1 MKSLRRVWVAAQS
14 VSHIGQFYLRLVS
27 GVSGRF
33 FLICVRRCSI
43 LSSGIPIHEKRE
55 CNMQKIIHFLKGE
68 IVLTVALAAALL
80 SMFIVP
86 PDAMYIGYVDTHVL
100 MLLFALMAVVAGL
113 KRCGLMDSICQALV
127 GRAGSVRMLGM
138 ALSLACFFSAMLV
151 TNDVAL
157 ITFVPL
163 TTALLAAFPDQL
175 ILTVTIETIAANLG
189 SMATPIG
196 NPQNLYLYAHYAMP
210 MGQFFRA
217 VGPLTLASLVLTLLA
232 CLLLSPERIQAAH
245 TQAKPID
252 KRALALHGVQFAV
265 CLLSVLGVLSK
276 EISFLFVL
284 ITMLAFDRR
293 LLLQVDYALL
303 MTFVCFFVFV
313 GNLGRINAVS
323 SLLGSVIA
331 GRELEVGILASQVIS
346 NVPSALMLSGFT
358 QDAAALMRG
367 VDLGGLGTLVA
378 SLASLISFKLYMK
391 APSAKAGRY
400 LGVFTALNL
409 VLLAVL
415 YALAK
420 LGV

>member
-1 MKSLRRVWVAAQS
+1 MK
-14 VSHIGQFYLRLVS
+14 
-27 GVSGRF
+27 
-33 FLICVRRCSI
+33 
-43 LSSGIPIHEKRE
+43 
-55 CNMQKIIHFLKGE
+55 KIIEYLKGE
-68 IVLTVALAAALL
+68 IVLLVALAAALA
-80 SMFIVP
+80 SMIIVP
-86 PDAMYIGYVDTHVL
+86 PDAAYIGYIDTHVL

-113 KRCGLMDSICQALV
+113 KRCGLMDRICQMLIS
-127 GRAGSVRMLGM
+127 RAGSVRMLGT

-163 TTALLAAFPDQL
+163 TTVLLAAFPRQM
-175 ILTVTIETIAANLG
+175 ILAVTIETIAANLG

-210 MGQFFRA
+210 MDDFLRA
-217 VGPLTLASLVLTLLA
+217 VGPLTLASLVLVLLS
-232 CLLLSPERIQAAH
+232 CLLLSEEKIQAA
-245 TQAKPID
+245 QSEVKPID
-252 KRALALHGVQFAV
+252 KKALALHGVQFAV
-265 CLLSVLGVLSK
+265 CLFSVLGVLPK
-276 EISFLFVL
+276 GFSFAFVL
-284 ITMLAFDRR
+284 LTMLAFYRK

-313 GNLGRINAVS
+313 GNLGRVDAVS
-323 SLLGSVIA
+323 TLLGNVIA

-346 NVPSALMLSGFT
+346 NVPAALMLSGFT

-391 APSAKAGRY
+391 APGAKAGKY
-400 LGVFTALNL
+400 LAVFTMLNL
-409 VLLAVL
+409 AFLAVL
-415 YALAK
+415 YALAR